1 MWVFRCLHN
10 LAPQYLCTLFRRK
23 VNTRNLRSSSKALL
37 LEIPHANR
45 RTYGDRSF
53 QVNGAKIWN
62 EVPDSIRLIESVT
75 EFKKNLKTYLFTKS
89 YGVVDRTDNS

>member
-1 MWVFRCLHN
+1 MFKCVHN
-10 LAPQYLCTLFRRK
+10 QAPQYLCTLFRIK
-23 VNTRNLRSSSKALL
+23 VNTWNLISSRKTLL

-53 QVNGAKIWN
+53 WVKGAKTWN
-62 EVPDSIRLIESVT
+62 ELPKSIRSIESVT
-75 EFKKNLKTYLFTKS
+75 EFKKNLKTYLFMKS